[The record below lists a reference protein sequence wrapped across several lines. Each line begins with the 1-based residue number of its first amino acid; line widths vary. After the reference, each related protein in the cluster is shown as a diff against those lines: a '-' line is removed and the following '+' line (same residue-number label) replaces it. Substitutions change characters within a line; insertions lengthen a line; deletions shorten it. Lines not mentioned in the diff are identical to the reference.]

1 MIECQL
7 ANNPDYD
14 IPVNSRFVSLAVLL
28 PVISMLV
35 ACDKPVEQ
43 TEAGKVT
50 YTDDVASV
58 LAKHC
63 VECHVPGQMGAEESG
78 LLMDSYASVMKGSR
92 FGPVVNP
99 GSAMTSSLYIL
110 MSGVDRLEVKMPHGR
125 KTISSEEIETVRAW
139 IDNGAVEN

>member
-1 MIECQL
+1 MIECHL
-7 ANNPDYD
+7 ANNPEYD

-28 PVISMLV
+28 PVISMLL

-43 TEAGKVT
+43 AETRKVT
-50 YTDDVASV
+50 YTDDVAPV

-63 VECHVPGQMGAEESG
+63 VECHVPGQMGAEDSG